1 MNFLKYN
8 IKRGVSNMGDPVKRA
23 ARMKI
28 FTFPV
33 ILIWRRGLRNLDLEL
48 IYMTISRGSNA
59 LEFLDFSKSD
69 LTLRR
74 K

>member
-28 FTFPV
+28 FSFPV

-48 IYMTISRGSNA
+48 IYKYDNKQRIKCFRV
-59 LEFLDFSKSD
+59 
-69 LTLRR
+69 LRLL
-74 K
+74 

>member
-28 FTFPV
+28 FSFPV
-33 ILIWRRGLRNLDLEL
+33 ILIYGGLRNLDLEF
-48 IYMTISRGSNA
+48 IYDNKQRIKCFRV
-59 LEFLDFSKSD
+59 
-69 LTLRR
+69 LRLF
-74 K
+74 

>member
-28 FTFPV
+28 FSFPV
-33 ILIWRRGLRNLDLEL
+33 ILIWRRGLRNLDLEHH
-48 IYMTISRGSNA
+48 IYDN
-59 LEFLDFSKSD
+59 KQ
-69 LTLRR
+69 
-74 K
+74 